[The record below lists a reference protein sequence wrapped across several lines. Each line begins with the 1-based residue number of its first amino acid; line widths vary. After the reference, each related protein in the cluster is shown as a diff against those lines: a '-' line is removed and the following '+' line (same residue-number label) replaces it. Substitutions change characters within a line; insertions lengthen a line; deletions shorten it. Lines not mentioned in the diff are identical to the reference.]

1 MDPVW
6 TAVIAFAGGSLMST
20 LVSAFASHCIFHP
33 VISVCLN
40 TKKGCYGPTPL
51 LGVDGAGREVR
62 SEVKYFRLYVENTG
76 LSSIKSCSGYITKLK
91 KRVGGQVIHAPPEII
106 ELGWAHKPDAP
117 RDIPRGAFFYIDIV
131 SLYGTVLRLS
141 HRFPTTL
148 LNFFDDK
155 GSYEFEIL
163 VAAENARPV
172 RKIQVKFDHD
182 PQSDELQF
190 TPVDR
195 ERLPWW
201 AGGSVGAKVR
211 AWWNNE

>member
-20 LVSAFASHCIFHP
+20 LVAAFARHCIFHP

-51 LGVDGAGREVR
+51 IGIDSTGKAVHT
-62 SEVKYFRLYVENTG
+62 EVKYFRLYVENTG
-76 LSSIKSCSGYITKLK
+76 LASIKSCSGYITKLS
-91 KRVGGQVIHAPPEII
+91 KRVGGQVINAPPGII
-106 ELGWAHKPDAP
+106 ELGWSNKPGVP

-131 SLYGTVLRLS
+131 TLNGTALGLS
-141 HRFPTTL
+141 APFPTTL

-163 VAAENARPV
+163 IAAENARPV
-172 RKIQVKFDHD
+172 RRIEIKIDHD
-182 PQSDELQF
+182 PKSDELQF
-190 TPVDR
+190 ESIDR

-201 AGGSVGAKVR
+201 AGKSWGARVR
-211 AWWNNE
+211 SWWKGE